1 VLTDGERRH
10 DGSEE
15 PRFVGRDVTWAEW
28 LRQPEI

>member
-15 PRFVGRDVTWAEW
+15 LRFVGRDVTWAEW